1 MLAIATAI
9 HPCIDLVDGWRPT
22 SAGQSPGQRD
32 VGHGLD
38 VYIWHRTGGR
48 KKVSCAL
55 SAYVISS
62 STLYIYGQ

>member
-9 HPCIDLVDGWRPT
+9 HRCIDLVDGWRPT

-38 VYIWHRTGGR
+38 VYIWPSIG
-48 KKVSCAL
+48 VQN
-55 SAYVISS
+55 
-62 STLYIYGQ
+62 GQFTPAMVCDKQ